1 MSFEAAAWAIKQT
14 PGTQTD
20 KLVLIALCDCLNS
33 NTQRCD
39 PSNAHL
45 AEAAMCS
52 EKYVYRSLSR
62 LELSGLITVERTLG
76 RRNRYSISIPEE
88 TEVATP
94 QLSEVVTPQ
103 LSGEVELIT
112 PQLSGPTPQLSGQTP
127 QLSGD
132 EPRRTKKGTKKEKLC
147 VVKRSIPL
155 GVEPG
160 LWEEFLSMRKT
171 LKAVN
176 SDRAITALTN
186 KIEKFGQ
193 QNHDVNEIIEKSLV
207 SSWKDVYKPR
217 KERHDGNSQ
226 RNHQQ
231 TATELLLNMDW

>member
-14 PGTQTD
+14 PDTQTD

-52 EKYVYRSLSR
+52 ERYISDSTTR
-62 LELSGLITVERTLG
+62 LENSGFITVRRKHG
-76 RRNRYSISIPEE
+76 RRNKYTIKTPE
-88 TEVATP
+88 
-94 QLSEVVTPQ
+94 LSSVVTPE
-103 LSGEVELIT
+103 LSSVVGVMTPELSSKT
-112 PQLSGPTPQLSGQTP
+112 PELSSP
-127 QLSGD
+127 

-193 QNHDVNEIIEKSLV
+193 QNHDVNEIIENSLV

-217 KERHDGNSQ
+217 KERSNGNSQ
-226 RNHQQ
+226 RNHEP
-231 TATELLLNMDW
+231 TATELLTNMDW

>member
-14 PGTQTD
+14 PDTQTD

-52 EKYVYRSLSR
+52 ERYISDSTTR
-62 LELSGLITVERTLG
+62 LENSGFITVIRKHG
-76 RRNRYSISIPEE
+76 RRNKYTIKTPE
-88 TEVATP
+88 
-94 QLSEVVTPQ
+94 LSSP
-103 LSGEVELIT
+103 
-112 PQLSGPTPQLSGQTP
+112 
-127 QLSGD
+127 

-193 QNHDVNEIIEKSLV
+193 QNHDVNEIIENSLV

-226 RNHQQ
+226 RNHQP
-231 TATELLLNMDW
+231 TATELLTNMDW

>member
-1 MSFEAAAWAIKQT
+1 
-14 PGTQTD
+14 
-20 KLVLIALCDCLNS
+20 
-33 NTQRCD
+33 
-39 PSNAHL
+39 
-45 AEAAMCS
+45 MCS
-52 EKYVYRSLSR
+52 EKYIYRSLSR
-62 LELSGLITVERTLG
+62 LELSGLITVDRILG

-88 TEVATP
+88 IEVVTP

-103 LSGEVELIT
+103 LSGEVELI
-112 PQLSGPTPQLSGQTP
+112 TPQLSGQTP

-193 QNHDVNEIIEKSLV
+193 QNHDVNEIIENSLV

-217 KERHDGNSQ
+217 KERSNGNSQ
-226 RNHQQ
+226 RNHEP
-231 TATELLLNMDW
+231 TATELLTNMDW

>member
-14 PGTQTD
+14 PDTQTD

-52 EKYVYRSLSR
+52 ERYISDSTTR
-62 LELSGLITVERTLG
+62 LENSGFITVIRKHG
-76 RRNRYSISIPEE
+76 RRNKYTIKPPE
-88 TEVATP
+88 
-94 QLSEVVTPQ
+94 LSSVVTPE
-103 LSGEVELIT
+103 LSSVVGVMTPELSSKT
-112 PQLSGPTPQLSGQTP
+112 PELSSKTPELSSP
-127 QLSGD
+127 

-193 QNHDVNEIIEKSLV
+193 
-207 SSWKDVYKPR
+207 R
-217 KERHDGNSQ
+217 
-226 RNHQQ
+226 RN
-231 TATELLLNMDW
+231 TVIPNGM

>member
-14 PGTQTD
+14 PDTQTD

-52 EKYVYRSLSR
+52 ERYISDSTTR
-62 LELSGLITVERTLG
+62 LENSGFITVIRKHG
-76 RRNRYSISIPEE
+76 RRNKYTIKTPE
-88 TEVATP
+88 
-94 QLSEVVTPQ
+94 LSSVVTPE
-103 LSGEVELIT
+103 LSSVVGVMTPELSSKT
-112 PQLSGPTPQLSGQTP
+112 PELSSKTPELSSP
-127 QLSGD
+127 
-132 EPRRTKKGTKKEKLC
+132 EPRRTKKGTKKEKLG

-193 QNHDVNEIIEKSLV
+193 QNHDVNEIIENSLV

-226 RNHQQ
+226 RNHQP
-231 TATELLLNMDW
+231 TATELLTNMDW

>member
-14 PGTQTD
+14 PDTQTD

-52 EKYVYRSLSR
+52 EKYIYRSLSR
-62 LELSGLITVERTLG
+62 LELSGLITVERILG

-88 TEVATP
+88 
-94 QLSEVVTPQ
+94 SEVVTPQ

-193 QNHDVNEIIEKSLV
+193 QNHDVNEIIENSLV